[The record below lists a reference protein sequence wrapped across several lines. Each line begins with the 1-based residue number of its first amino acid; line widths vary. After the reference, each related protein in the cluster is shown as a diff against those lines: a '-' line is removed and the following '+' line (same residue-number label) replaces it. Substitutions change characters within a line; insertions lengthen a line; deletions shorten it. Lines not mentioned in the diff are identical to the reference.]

1 MTCREFVQDLLL
13 NVPLDN
19 EIVFRFDDDDQ
30 PDIWEIF
37 LREYRPFESF
47 KNNKSVINLE
57 PYSMKNIM
65 SLHRQTIDEASGIW
79 GGYI

>member
-19 EIVFRFDDDDQ
+19 EIVFIFDDHDQ
-30 PDIWEIF
+30 PDVWEIF
-37 LREYRPFESF
+37 LREYQPFESF

-57 PYSMKNIM
+57 PYSLKNIM
-65 SLHRQTIDEASGIW
+65 SLHRQTIDEASGI
-79 GGYI
+79 